1 MPREVRNQL
10 TALRVKNEKKPGRY
24 ADGMGLYLVVSEHG
38 SRWWQWR
45 GTVQGRRREL
55 GVGSAY
61 SVSLSDARAIASEWR
76 EIARSGGDPSVV
88 RDNKKRASMTFEQ
101 AARHVW
107 SDQIEG
113 HMRSEKHAA
122 QWIRTLENAA
132 IPIIGDLDVQNI
144 SQADILSV
152 LRPIWLETPE
162 TARRVRQ
169 RLKVIF
175 DWARVS
181 GYCEGINPVESVE
194 TALPKHRDRQKHFRA
209 LPYIELP
216 HSFHQISISKG
227 MGAKALAFAILTAAR
242 SGEVRGARW
251 EEINLKEN
259 VWTVPANRMKGY
271 IEHRV
276 PLSDPAVSIIKSL
289 PRVLDEELVFPSS
302 RFGRPLSNMTLAA
315 VLKRLKIEA
324 VPHGFRSTFRDWV
337 SETTDTPHAV
347 AEMALAHS
355 IPNRVEAA
363 YRRGDLFE
371 KRRVLMSKWANFA
384 TSEMAR

>member
-45 GTVQGRRREL
+45 GTVHGKRREL
-55 GVGSAY
+55 GIGSALL
-61 SVSLSDARAIASEWR
+61 VSLSDARAIASEWR
-76 EIARSGGDPSVV
+76 EIARSGGDPAAV
-88 RDNKKRASMTFEQ
+88 RDKKKRSKMTFEQ

-107 SDQIEG
+107 QDQIDG
-113 HMRSEKHAA
+113 HVRNSKHAA
-122 QWIRTLENAA
+122 QWIRTLETAA
-132 IPIIGDLDVQNI
+132 FPKIGSRDIFDI

-169 RLKVIF
+169 RLKAVF
-175 DWARVS
+175 EWARVS
-181 GYCEGINPVESVE
+181 GYCEGINPVEGVE
-194 TALPKHRDRQKHFRA
+194 RALPRQKDRQKHFKA
-209 LPYIELP
+209 LPFLELP
-216 HSFHQISISKG
+216 SVFGQIADAEG
-227 MGAKALAFAILTAAR
+227 MGAQALMFAILTATR
-242 SGEVRGARW
+242 SGEVRKARW
-251 EEINLKEN
+251 MEFDLKSH
-259 VWTVPANRMKGY
+259 VWTIPPDRMKANL
-271 IEHRV
+271 EHRV
-276 PLSDPAVSIIKSL
+276 PLSDPAIAHLKAL
-289 PRVLDEELVFPSS
+289 QRFQDEELVFPSA
-302 RFGRPLSNMTLAA
+302 RLGRPLSDMTLAA
-315 VLKRLKIEA
+315 VLKRLNIPA

-337 SETTDTPHAV
+337 SETTETPHAV

-371 KRRVLMSKWANFA
+371 KRRVLMSKWADFA
-384 TSEMAR
+384 TSAV